1 MVWPFLYFAGERLS
15 AAELT
20 AARLD
25 GDLIEVGEAFMPADA
40 VETRELRAGSLR
52 RLVGAGLAVTH
63 ESAAWVHGAIAEP
76 PVVHRVQRR
85 ESRRGTR
92 VADARVRYRDV
103 RLPDD
108 HAEIIAGLAVSI
120 PERTLVDLLRDG
132 HGRNDPASA
141 AEAMLAWRPSLL
153 TTARDWLEVAGP
165 MHHKRP
171 TLVLLRERAQDE
183 VTR

>member
-1 MVWPFLYFAGERLS
+1 MVWPFLYFAGEPLS

-25 GDLIEVGEAFMPADA
+25 GDLVEVGEAFMPADA

-52 RLVGAGLAVTH
+52 RLVGSGLAVTH
-63 ESAAWVHGAIAEP
+63 ESAAWVHGALCEP
-76 PVVHRVQRR
+76 PAVHSVQRR

-92 VADARVRYRDV
+92 VTDVRVRYRDV
-103 RLPDD
+103 RLPHD
-108 HAEIIAGLAVSI
+108 HAAVIAGVAVST
-120 PERTLVDLLRDG
+120 PERTLVDLLRAAY
-132 HGRNDPASA
+132 GRNEAAPA
-141 AEAMLAWRPSLL
+141 AEAMLVWRPSLL
-153 TTARDWLEVAGP
+153 ASARDWLEGTGP

-171 TLVLLRERAQDE
+171 TLALLRERAQEE